1 MREQGEVFPGA
12 LLPQSY
18 RIERR
23 MFVIDCL
30 IAPRLPGQQQTRHGF
45 QLFIISQLLLPILN
59 PRFQLIRSALGRPD
73 SSFLMRLIDEMLT
86 CSIRSKLLMETQ
98 RSR

>member
-1 MREQGEVFPGA
+1 MREQGAVFPIA
-12 LLPQSY
+12 LVPQSY

-30 IAPRLPGQQQTRHGF
+30 NVPRLPGQQTRQGF

-59 PRFQLIRSALGRPD
+59 PRFQLIRRTLGQPG
-73 SSFLMRLIDEMLT
+73 SSFPMKRIDGMLT
-86 CSIRSKLLMETQ
+86 CSIKSRHLMEAQ

>member
-1 MREQGEVFPGA
+1 MREHGAVFPIA
-12 LLPQSY
+12 LFPQSY

-30 IAPRLPGQQQTRHGF
+30 NAPRLPEQQTRHGF

-59 PRFQLIRSALGRPD
+59 PRFQLIRRALGRPGII
-73 SSFLMRLIDEMLT
+73 FPYEAHR
-86 CSIRSKLLMETQ
+86 
-98 RSR
+98 